1 MRIELKWIAMNYE
14 SSQDNDRCKGY
25 SVFTF
30 QRDDGTEFSLQTYKQ
45 EAHILDENPTKREEN
60 FSCHTISNDL
70 NENIHVIW
78 LGCSPEKLNYV
89 IRKLDNID
97 TKLIKNEI
105 ETQLN
110 SNRQLIDRQLDETKF
125 FRYKNDPQEYKEL
138 ELINLYKFENDYRM
152 EIWFKTGNNNPE
164 NDKLNV
170 AYREANLDDT
180 ESREVAITVRHDNLD
195 KSYGFIPNG
204 NNYSVYV
211 KNVEDMK
218 DVLEKSK
225 VASKEEIESF
235 IKTAEKML
243 EKYDIDLSERNKERT
258 K

>member
-1 MRIELKWIAMNYE
+1 MRTELKWIAMNYE
-14 SSQDNDRCKGY
+14 SSQDSNRCKGY

-60 FSCHTISNDL
+60 FSCHTISNDS
-70 NENIHVIW
+70 NEIHVIW
-78 LGCSPEKLNYV
+78 LGCSPEKLNYA
-89 IRKLDNID
+89 IRNLDNID
-97 TKLIKNEI
+97 AKLIKNEI

-110 SNRQLIDRQLDETKF
+110 LNRQLIDRQLDETKF
-125 FRYKNDPQEYKEL
+125 FRYKDNPQEYKEL
-138 ELINLYKFENDYRM
+138 ELINLYKFKDDYRM

-180 ESREVAITVRHDNLD
+180 ESREVVITVRHNDLD
-195 KSYGFIPNG
+195 KSRSFIPSG
-204 NNYSVYV
+204 NNYSVYAKSV
-211 KNVEDMK
+211 ENMKNM
-218 DVLEKSK
+218 LEKSNI
-225 VASKEEIESF
+225 VSKEETESF
-235 IKTAEKML
+235 VKIAERML
-243 EKYDIDLSERNKERT
+243 EKHDIDLPERDKEQT